1 MSVLEG
7 LQAKI
12 GQELGVSEWAVMTQD
27 RISQFADVTEDHQFI
42 HVDAEKAKMFTPFGG
57 TIAHG
62 FLTLSMLSRFAETG
76 LPAVEGAKMGMN
88 YGLNKV
94 RFLSPV
100 PSGAKIRGRFTLS
113 SAVEKNPG
121 QLLLCHTITVEIEG
135 GAKPAAVAEW
145 LSLIFV

>member
-1 MSVLEG
+1 MSVLES
-7 LQAKI
+7 LQAKV
-12 GQELGVSEWAVMTQD
+12 GQELGVSEWAEMTQD
-27 RISQFADVTEDHQFI
+27 RISKFADVTEDHQFI
-42 HVDAEKAKMFTPFGG
+42 HIDEEKAKMFTPFGG

-76 LPAVEGAKMGMN
+76 LPSVDGAIMGMN

-113 SAVEKNPG
+113 SAEEKNPG
-121 QLLLCHTITVEIEG
+121 QLLLSHTITVEVEG